1 MRTHKHSINMSA
13 LKHFKLLPLYSL
25 PIPANQLFETGGVSR
40 IVLIQNCHSSQELLM
55 TIVL

>member
-25 PIPANQLFETGGVSR
+25 PIPANQLFETGGGGY
-40 IVLIQNCHSSQELLM
+40 QELF
-55 TIVL
+55 